1 VSAAIAK
8 SSLNSGQTSKKNN
21 QETCRALASEYGVS
35 TSGDRLFVG
44 ATLVTTNRAQALFMF
59 DVAYGNAVGGLVAT
73 GETPLRSLF
82 LKGRL
87 LMSCKLQR
95 QLRFEG
101 LESRMLLA
109 ADIAVLAD
117 TSAPPP
123 DGHDNIQACFA
134 DDVRQGGDYL
144 AAGTVKS
151 AHAQEDF
158 WPDQIPLPT
167 GFEAEGIELGKG
179 QDFFVGGASWS
190 VDSIYAGAIYKGN
203 FRTGEGRILVQPT
216 ESPRTPL
223 GGLSYDARTNY
234 LYAATGNSESFG
246 GPFWNQGVNVY
257 DATSGALVEKLIFPN
272 NDAGHTDGTN
282 MVTNDVLVTNKGVY
296 VTDSINA
303 RLYKIPLEKGG
314 QLPSPPEVEV
324 IQLTGF
330 EMVSGFNANGLV
342 GDFDGKELVVINMA
356 SGVLYQIDTES
367 GVASTIQIQGAEELF
382 ADGDGLYM
390 DGQTLYIMQNFSDK
404 IAVVQLS
411 GDLTQ
416 GTFVKNI
423 VSDAFA
429 IPTTIIGHGDSI
441 YAVNS
446 GFWDAVSGDPTLVQS
461 QVLKVHK

>member
-1 VSAAIAK
+1 
-8 SSLNSGQTSKKNN
+8 
-21 QETCRALASEYGVS
+21 
-35 TSGDRLFVG
+35 
-44 ATLVTTNRAQALFMF
+44 
-59 DVAYGNAVGGLVAT
+59 
-73 GETPLRSLF
+73 
-82 LKGRL
+82 
-87 LMSCKLQR
+87 
-95 QLRFEG
+95 
-101 LESRMLLA
+101 MLLTANVA
-109 ADIAVLAD
+109 AFVD
-117 TSAPPP
+117 TPAPSPH
-123 DGHDNIQACFA
+123 GHDNIQACFA
-134 DDVRQGGDYL
+134 DDVLQGGDYL

-203 FRTGEGRILVQPT
+203 LRTGEGRILVQPT
-216 ESPRTPL
+216 ESPRTSL
-223 GGLSYDARTNY
+223 AGLSYDARTNY
-234 LYAATGNSESFG
+234 LYAATGNSGGFG

-257 DATSGALVEKLIFPN
+257 DATSGALVEKFIFPN
-272 NDAGHTDGTN
+272 NDADHADGTH

-324 IQLTGF
+324 IELTDF
-330 EMVSGFNANGLV
+330 TMVPGFNANGLV
-342 GDFDGKELVVINMA
+342 GGFDGKELVVINIT

-367 GVASTIQIQGAEELF
+367 GVASPIDIQGDEGLF
-382 ADGDGLYM
+382 VNGDGLYLR
-390 DGQTLYIMQNFSDK
+390 GHTLYIMQNFDNK

-446 GFWDAVSGDPTLVQS
+446 GYVAAVSSPDPAADVQS
-461 QVLKVHK
+461 QVVRVHK

>member
-1 VSAAIAK
+1 M
-8 SSLNSGQTSKKNN
+8 
-21 QETCRALASEYGVS
+21 ASEYGVS

-44 ATLVTTNRAQALFMF
+44 ATPVTTSHAHALFLF
-59 DVAYGNAVGGLVAT
+59 DVAYGNAVGGLVPA
-73 GETPLRSLF
+73 GETPLCSLF
-82 LKGRL
+82 LEGRL
-87 LMSCKLQR
+87 LMSFKSRR

-109 ADIAVLAD
+109 ADIAVLVD

-144 AAGTVKS
+144 AAGSVKS
-151 AHAQEDF
+151 AHAQNDF

-203 FRTGEGRILVQPT
+203 LRTGEGRILVQPT
-216 ESPRTPL
+216 GTPL

-234 LYAATGNSESFG
+234 LYAATGNAAGFG

-257 DATSGALVEKLIFPN
+257 DATSGALVEKFIFPN
-272 NDAGHTDGTN
+272 NDADHADGTH

-342 GDFDGKELVVINMA
+342 GDFDGKKLVVINIT

-367 GVASTIQIQGAEELF
+367 GVASPIDIQGGEKLF
-382 ADGDGLYM
+382 ANGDGLYM
-390 DGQTLYIMQNFSDK
+390 EGRTLYIMQNFSNK

-411 GDLTQ
+411 GDLTH

-423 VSDAFA
+423 VSDDFA

-441 YAVNS
+441 YAINTHFCELS
-446 GFWDAVSGDPTLVQS
+446 PFCGLDPEDIHPDTIQS
-461 QVLKVHK
+461 EVVRVHK